1 MDSHKIHNISFLF
14 LFFLSLTL
22 SALLSGCG
30 IPELLTK
37 PQPKTFRTT
46 STPVPD
52 PRLNEIEAELQ
63 KTVQGRQ
70 DILTFLIY
78 RVFID
83 QAQFSADGNLALLWL
98 GLVDQETSEI
108 IPGEAGLAIAKR
120 VTGDNGN
127 SHWKI
132 VLQADADW
140 VEQLNQVPK
149 NMLSADLRA
158 RYLPDRQAEPKDHPV
173 YRGYKLPWPAGRKV
187 RVSGSIGHVFT
198 YKTCPSTCLY
208 AFDFADGTM
217 FPVVAAKA
225 GYVKYAV
232 WRYPNG
238 YSEAGNF
245 LVIEDPT
252 TNPTTYQVYY
262 HLAQDSIPPALRV
275 RGARVYQGQ
284 FIGNADD
291 TGPSTAHHLHFHV
304 HTNPN
309 SYWGSSVDIV
319 FDDVPINGGRP
330 RTCTEARAFP
340 NYGKECIPG
349 NWLTSMNGDD
359 SPPTGTLDA
368 PKAGAKI
375 TAPEMRIRG
384 HGEDDNA
391 IESFQVLV
399 TWDGNWHQLGAT
411 QTKNPFDFT
420 VNICEAGIPVG
431 PFMLALRIQDTA
443 GRLAEGKPG
452 YRLLENQYPCNPPT
466 QTPAICNPTSD
477 QVALYSDAGFSGHCQ
492 VYDPGD
498 YATMDNLEIKPNDI
512 ESIKVGNQ
520 VMLRLFTE
528 ASFGGEEE
536 LFLSDDD
543 NLDDNPI
550 KANRVASFQVQQRPP
565 LPEPP
570 QLAAPHNAADLPP
583 TDQDEITLTWKGKH
597 VGEEYRA
604 ELNGPT
610 GFYRVMEWTDA
621 LNWTVGK
628 LPAGDYTLLVWA
640 RNPVGESQAMLNFS
654 VIHADEPPV
663 THLLPLKAEMD
674 STAFILQWEVMD
686 GADDLERFEIQFRD
700 NNSEWQDWKRPLS
713 AQMRQTLF
721 MGEQGHHYE
730 FRLRGV
736 DHKGN
741 QEAYPD
747 QPEAI
752 TQVKETCQE
761 DPFDATASGDDQ
773 WLDATPLDIGIS
785 QEHNICG
792 IGDEDWVVFPAES
805 GKSYRI
811 SVTPDNEVTAISI
824 QLYDN
829 NGYTLLGENK
839 PTDFGQPVQLDWI
852 APNDGLYF
860 LRLRPYD
867 AGLAGDSAR
876 FSVRIEK
883 LALVY
888 TPTLFCST
896 LILPLIWLTIKA
908 FYRLKTAQRKFI

>member
-1 MDSHKIHNISFLF
+1 MDTYKTHQTTFLLLVF
-14 LFFLSLTL
+14 LLTL
-22 SALLSGCG
+22 TVSLSGCD
-30 IPELLTK
+30 ILDYHSESQS
-37 PQPKTFRTT
+37 QPKTLPA
-46 STPVPD
+46 TPTPIPD
-52 PRLNEIEAELQ
+52 LRLAEIETELQ
-63 KTVQGRQ
+63 KTIQGRQ
-70 DILTFLIY
+70 DVLTFLIY

-83 QAQFSADGNLALLWL
+83 HAQFSADGDLALLWL
-98 GLVDQETSEI
+98 GLVDPETGET
-108 IPGEAGLAIAKR
+108 IPSEAGLAIARR
-120 VTGDNGN
+120 VTGDNG
-127 SHWKI
+127 SLQWKI
-132 VLQADADW
+132 FLQADADW
-140 VEQLNQVPK
+140 VEQLNKVPED
-149 NMLSADLRA
+149 MLSADLRA

-304 HTNPN
+304 HTNPS
-309 SYWGSSVDIV
+309 SYWGNSVDIV

-340 NYGKECIPG
+340 NYGKECTPG

-359 SPPTGTLDA
+359 RPPTGTLDA

-375 TAPEMRIRG
+375 TTPEMRIRG

-391 IESFQVLV
+391 IASFQVLV
-399 TWDGNWHQLGAT
+399 TWDGNWRQLGPT

-420 VNICEAGIPVG
+420 INICEAGIPVG

-452 YRLLENQYPCNPPT
+452 YRLLENQYPCTPPT
-466 QTPAICNPTSD
+466 PTPVICNPTPD
-477 QVALYSDAGFSGHCQ
+477 QVALYSNAGFSGHCQ
-492 VYDPGD
+492 VYTPGD
-498 YATMDNLEIKPNDI
+498 YITMDNLEIKPNDV
-512 ESIKVGNQ
+512 ESVKVGSN

-528 ASFGGEEE
+528 GSFGGENE

-543 NLDDNPI
+543 NLADNAI
-550 KANRVASFQVQQRPP
+550 KANRAASFQVRQRPP
-565 LPEPP
+565 LPAPP
-570 QLAAPHNAADLPP
+570 QLTAPHNAADLPP
-583 TDQDEITLTWKGKH
+583 TDQDELTLTWKGDQAS
-597 VGEEYRA
+597 EEYRA
-604 ELNGPT
+604 ELNGPA
-610 GFYRVMEWTDA
+610 GFYKVLEWTKA
-621 LNWTVGK
+621 TSWTIGK
-628 LPAGDYTLLVWA
+628 LTAGDYTWLVWA
-640 RNPVGESQAMLNFS
+640 RNPVGESQTMLAFS
-654 VIHADEPPV
+654 VTHADNPPA

-674 STAFILQWEVMD
+674 GTAFTLQWEVTD
-686 GADDLERFEIQFRD
+686 GADDLERFEIQYRD
-700 NNSEWQDWKRPLS
+700 NGSDWHDWKRPLS
-713 AQMRQTLF
+713 AQMRQALF
-721 MGEQGHHYE
+721 LGEPGHRYE

-736 DHKGN
+736 DHQGN
-741 QEAYPD
+741 QETYPE
-747 QPEAI
+747 QPEAV

-761 DPFDATASGDDQ
+761 DEFDAAPPGDDQ
-773 WLDATPLDIGIS
+773 WLDATPLDIGAS

-792 IGDEDWVVFPAES
+792 IGDEDWVVFPAEV
-805 GKSYRI
+805 GKSYRL
-811 SVTPDNEVTAISI
+811 SAMPSNETTAISL

-839 PTDFGQPVQLDWI
+839 PADFGQPAQLEWI
-852 APNDGLYF
+852 APSDGLYF
-860 LRLRPYD
+860 LHLRPYD
-867 AGLAGDSAR
+867 AGLSGNSAR
-876 FSVRIEK
+876 YTVHVEK
-883 LALVY
+883 LARVY

-896 LILPLIWLTIKA
+896 LILPLIWLTVKT
-908 FYRLKTAQRKFI
+908 FYRLKTSRRT